1 MSKLTCDLT
10 IRLIAH
16 ILPPLSLHQVASQSL
31 AHYKLIYTLWFLRC
45 CTSEYNNFCKRR
57 HWSIIPKVYAN
68 LSVCVQWP

>member
-45 CTSEYNNFCKRR
+45 CTSEYNYF
-57 HWSIIPKVYAN
+57 
-68 LSVCVQWP
+68 

>member
-31 AHYKLIYTLWFLRC
+31 AHYK
-45 CTSEYNNFCKRR
+45 
-57 HWSIIPKVYAN
+57 
-68 LSVCVQWP
+68 